1 MMMLRMGRIAID
13 YDEQEGDD
21 DEDHEDKT
29 KVLTTTITKCCFLTM
44 LNARFAI
51 KSDA

>member
-13 YDEQEGDD
+13 DDEQEGDD

>member
-29 KVLTTTITKCCFLTM
+29 KVLTTTITKCCLD
-44 LNARFAI
+44 ARFAI